1 MRQFPG
7 LSGDSGGEAEGPK
20 WGFGTSCG
28 ALGVPKRAGAC
39 YSPGLCPGDPVAGLC
54 LCDSIGFGQRGRWE
68 PTNTAGLP
76 RDETRG
82 RIHVAGT
89 CELCGKTTTFGHNVS
104 FSKRRTN
111 RKFKAN
117 VHRKTLTINGV
128 TIRTNVCTQC
138 MRTVAKT
145 K

>member
-1 MRQFPG
+1 M
-7 LSGDSGGEAEGPK
+7 
-20 WGFGTSCG
+20 
-28 ALGVPKRAGAC
+28 
-39 YSPGLCPGDPVAGLC
+39 
-54 LCDSIGFGQRGRWE
+54 
-68 PTNTAGLP
+68 
-76 RDETRG
+76 
-82 RIHVAGT
+82 AGT